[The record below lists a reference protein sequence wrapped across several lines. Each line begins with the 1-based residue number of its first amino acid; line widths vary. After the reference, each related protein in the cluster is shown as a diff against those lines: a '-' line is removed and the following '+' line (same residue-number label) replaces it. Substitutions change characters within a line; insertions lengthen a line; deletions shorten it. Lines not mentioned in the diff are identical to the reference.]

1 MGPWIPVMKDGKLYG
16 RGGADDGYALFSSI
30 LAINAIR
37 EQNISL
43 PRILILIEFCEEN
56 YGVTFPMMT
65 KVKVKGINKHPLYQF
80 LTQKA
85 KNNYKDSRVTWNF
98 QKYLINRDG
107 MVEKI
112 ISPKARPD
120 SEEVISWIIN
130 GE

>member
-1 MGPWIPVMKDGKLYG
+1 MIEIENINKGVFMK
-16 RGGADDGYALFSSI
+16 I
-30 LAINAIR
+30 
-37 EQNISL
+37 
-43 PRILILIEFCEEN
+43 IELNSVGCGVNEN
-56 YGVTFPMMT
+56 GVTFPMMT
-65 KVKVKGINKHPLYQF
+65 KVKVKGLNKHPLYQF

-98 QKYLINRDG
+98 QKYLIHRDG

-120 SEEVISWIIN
+120 SEEVISWITN

>member
-1 MGPWIPVMKDGKLYG
+1 
-16 RGGADDGYALFSSI
+16 
-30 LAINAIR
+30 
-37 EQNISL
+37 
-43 PRILILIEFCEEN
+43 
-56 YGVTFPMMT
+56 MMT